1 MRPKARRLPCLVLAL
16 AALAGAALA
25 GCGDSDEPSAE
36 DTQAAYESL
45 QTRIENLGGAIGT
58 ELQAAR
64 NQTDAALER
73 AFERLEQ
80 RGDAVA
86 AQLRDLEVPDDLV
99 DERNA
104 LRDAIEKGT
113 NDLGDIVTAV
123 RESDPDAARQAAED
137 LVTDSE
143 AIREARDEF
152 EQALENA
159 TR

>member
-1 MRPKARRLPCLVLAL
+1 MRRPTSLIALLAT
-16 AALAGAALA
+16 AAAIGA

-36 DTQAAYESL
+36 DAQAAYDSL
-45 QTRIENLGGAIGT
+45 QTRIENLGGAIGA

-80 RGDAVA
+80 RGDAVVQ
-86 AQLRDLEVPDDLV
+86 QLRDLEVPDDLT

-104 LRDAIEKGT
+104 LRDAIERGT
-113 NDLGDIVTAV
+113 QDLGDIVTAV

-137 LVTDSE
+137 LVTDSQ
-143 AIREARDEF
+143 AISEARAEF